1 MRGRCELDGQRLG
14 KVAREIGLDGAS
26 ASTPFLCFSK
36 GFEKN
41 SLQILCFQSSFN
53 DTDWNSLVI

>member
-36 GFEKN
+36 P
-41 SLQILCFQSSFN
+41 QILADGAYDGEASC
-53 DTDWNSLVI
+53 T